1 MLFSALRRE
10 TVDLYYL
17 HWPDRCTPL
26 RDMLS
31 TLKELHDEGRFSRW
45 GLSNFKANDIVEM
58 CNMCKEMNFL
68 PPSVYQGMYNPLTRH
83 VEEELLPVLR
93 NMGISFYAYN
103 PLAGGLLTGKHLL
116 MEKMSSGRFNSETP
130 WGKTYIDRYW
140 KSSYFEAL
148 EQLKKVCS
156 SHSLSLTEASLRWL
170 RLHSALVGELGD
182 AIILGFSS
190 KVQLEE
196 NLRAAEI
203 ETELPIEVQV
213 AFKDVWELTKN
224 SCPPYFR

>member
-1 MLFSALRRE
+1 MSLSALRSE

-17 HWPDRCTPL
+17 HWPDRSTPL
-26 RDMLS
+26 KDTLS
-31 TLKELHDEGRFSRW
+31 ALKELYDEGKFSRW
-45 GLSNFKANDIVEM
+45 GLSNFEANDVVRV
-58 CNMCKEMNFL
+58 CDMCKEMNIL
-68 PPSVYQGMYNPLTRH
+68 APSVYQGMYNPLTRR

-93 NMGISFYAYN
+93 NMGISFYSYN
-103 PLAGGLLTGKHLL
+103 PLAGGVLTGKHLL
-116 MEKMSSGRFNSETP
+116 TQKMSSGRFNSDTF
-130 WGKTYIDRYW
+130 WGKNYIDRYW
-140 KSSYFEAL
+140 NSSYFEAV

-170 RLHSALVGELGD
+170 QLHSALVGELGD

-203 ETELPIEVQV
+203 EAELPIEVQV
-213 AFKDVWELTKN
+213 AFEDAWEMTKS